1 MSNIVVNKDA
11 ANVITYTATDT
22 TQPEAFFFTVKRMS
36 LPKDYILQKRLSDIE
51 VADGV
56 YTIRLSPEDLAD
68 IPEGAYKYDMEII
81 RSGEKTTSVKGDL
94 KITSGCYDERGNR
107 ITHNLEMTRGDTKRF
122 RFRRMN
128 SEGEQ
133 IITAPDSMTFSVYDD
148 GFTLF
153 QKTLENGITLED
165 GVFIILINPEDTDD
179 LELGAYDFSLN
190 IVDMEEPSKL
200 AEGKLTL
207 TWEATLPENEV

>member
-1 MSNIVVNKDA
+1 MANIVVNKDV
-11 ANVITYTATDT
+11 ANVITYKSTNT
-22 TQPEAFFFTVKRMS
+22 TIADELYFTVKKTD
-36 LPKDYILQKRLSDIE
+36 LPAVFLLQKRLEDATFEDGTYAIPVSVSDLEDIS
-51 VADGV
+51 DGV
-56 YTIRLSPEDLAD
+56 Y
-68 IPEGAYKYDMEII
+68 KYDIELI
-81 RSGEKTTSVKGDL
+81 RGTEKTTVIKGNL
-94 KITSGCYDERGNR
+94 TITSGCYDERGNR

>member
-1 MSNIVVNKDA
+1 MANIVVNKDV
-11 ANVITYTATDT
+11 ANVITYKSTNT
-22 TQPEAFFFTVKRMS
+22 TIADELYFTVKKTD
-36 LPKDYILQKRLSDIE
+36 LPAVFLLQKRLEDATFEDGTYAIPVSVSDLEDIS
-51 VADGV
+51 DGV
-56 YTIRLSPEDLAD
+56 Y
-68 IPEGAYKYDMEII
+68 KYDIELI
-81 RSGEKTTSVKGDL
+81 RGTEKTTVIKGNL
-94 KITSGCYDERGNR
+94 TITSGCYDEMGNR

-153 QKTLENGITLED
+153 QKTLENGITLVD
-165 GVFIILINPEDTDD
+165 GVFIILINPADTDD